1 MAEDTKARLRAAAIE
16 TLKREGIS
24 GTSARAIAKTGDLN
38 QALIFYHYGSV
49 DDLLIAATE
58 ESSEQRVTLY
68 RERLAEVST
77 LRELVG
83 VARVLYEEEREL
95 QNVTVLTQMLA
106 GGVGDEKLG
115 PPTLGNVRRWSAE
128 VEAALNR
135 VLDESAF
142 ADLIDTSDLA
152 YAISAMFLGI
162 ELLAHLEDDLERDRQ
177 LFTSLERMALLVE
190 ALMALG
196 PVATRAL
203 RRKLDTA

>member
-142 ADLIDTSDLA
+142 ADLIDTGDLA